1 MKNQNPNLN
10 NLLNIV
16 NELEELTQEM
26 VFLGGCAAGL
36 LITDPAAPKIRIT
49 IDVCHC
55 SGCVKR

>member
-26 VFLGGCAAGL
+26 VFLGGCTAGL
-36 LITDPAAPKIRIT
+36 LITDPAAP
-49 IDVCHC
+49 
-55 SGCVKR
+55 